1 MSILDFGKKLKSAR
15 VERNISQRGLGLAL
29 GLSDKTISSYE
40 SSRSYPNLELLPKFS
55 EILDKPVEYFVS
67 NAKEIL
73 LSEKLE
79 TILDKQKEIS
89 KELLNIQRKINTGE

>member
-1 MSILDFGKKLKSAR
+1 MSIKDFGKKLKSAR
-15 VERNISQRGLGLAL
+15 VEKNISQRGLGLAL

-40 SSRSYPNLELLPKFS
+40 SARSFPNLELLPKLS

-67 NAKEIL
+67 NSKEIL

-79 TILDKQKEIS
+79 TIINKQNDIS
-89 KELLNIQRKINTGE
+89 VELSKIDSVINRVV